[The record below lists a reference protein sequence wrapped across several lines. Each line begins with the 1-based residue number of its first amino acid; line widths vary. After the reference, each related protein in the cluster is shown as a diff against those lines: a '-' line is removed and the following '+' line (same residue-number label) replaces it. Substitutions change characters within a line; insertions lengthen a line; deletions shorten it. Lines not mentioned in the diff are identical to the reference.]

1 MKQLIIKKSK
11 TEKKI
16 SNRGK
21 DYCKT
26 NKEVLGE
33 KLRNKY
39 RKLCEEDKNIKIEY
53 GRKRYK
59 NMSKEDK
66 DKVKSLKISKKLSW
80 S

>member
-1 MKQLIIKKSK
+1 MGETTYYQKKQNR
-11 TEKKI
+11 EKK

-66 DKVKSLKISKKLSW
+66 DKVKSLKISKKLS
-80 S
+80 